1 MLQFP
6 DFCNLDLEV
15 FVNISVEHSPRGS
28 GASVPIAQELVEFP
42 SAETDA
48 SSSTEIDHIPSNR
61 IHLTSVESSNTSTFA
76 RPHLQDEIT
85 STSGGVLLQNSSAL
99 VESNRTGQS
108 GISMFQRY
116 SLSTYMFVALY
127 KGIE

>member
-1 MLQFP
+1 MYLLECP

-15 FVNISVEHSPRGS
+15 FFVNISVEHSPRGS
-28 GASVPIAQELVEFP
+28 VQELVDFP
-42 SAETDA
+42 TAETDA
-48 SSSTEIDHIPSNR
+48 SSSTEIDHI
-61 IHLTSVESSNTSTFA
+61 ESSNASTST
-76 RPHLQDEIT
+76 RPHMQDEIT

-116 SLSTYMFVALY
+116 SLSTYMVVAAY
-127 KGIE
+127 KGVE